1 MLNLL
6 RADFFK
12 LKKDRTVIVAI
23 IIMFIFSLLN
33 PLTYLI
39 LKNMDLTGMPEQF
52 STMYTEI
59 SGRVVFLMGFNIFNN
74 SGLILPIMIVLFL
87 AREFSYGTIRNKL
100 ITGKT
105 RIQVYLSDLIV
116 GTVYGIVMVTILS
129 VLSLAFGTLILGY
142 GSAFSIGFILKV
154 YITGLIIFIVS
165 FAIST
170 FLIFVTRS
178 MAFSLIVNL
187 FFLVIVGAIGTTL
200 SGKSDL
206 LDIIMDLTIVGQT
219 LSVMNGQVTTAFM
232 LKTILTSIIT
242 IALITFVGI
251 KLFEKADLK

>member
-1 MLNLL
+1 
-6 RADFFK
+6 
-12 LKKDRTVIVAI
+12 
-23 IIMFIFSLLN
+23 
-33 PLTYLI
+33 
-39 LKNMDLTGMPEQF
+39 
-52 STMYTEI
+52 
-59 SGRVVFLMGFNIFNN
+59 
-74 SGLILPIMIVLFL
+74 
-87 AREFSYGTIRNKL
+87 
-100 ITGKT
+100 
-105 RIQVYLSDLIV
+105 
-116 GTVYGIVMVTILS
+116 MVTILS

-200 SGKSDL
+200 SGKRDL